1 MPLIPEEPQIHESA
15 QGPRVTPASG
25 RTAPTPRPVPGPR
38 PAASPR
44 PGRPGP
50 ARPMP
55 PAQRTPRD
63 PGAKPAPSA
72 PAAASAVTASAVTA
86 PVATASGVTAPGATA
101 SGVVAPA
108 VPADRV
114 PVSSVPQIQLI
125 PASAEGA
132 LDAAEEA
139 VDLLL
144 DSGRAPGDVLVVTT
158 GDPHPWATH
167 ELSFGEAAYWAQ
179 HDAGDDVFYADSAAL
194 SRAASRPVVVVAVN
208 GGSEEAALAALPT
221 AVTRAGTLLIVCG
234 DPQRINSML
243 GAGV

>member
-15 QGPRVTPASG
+15 QGPRATPASG

-38 PAASPR
+38 PVAPPR

-50 ARPMP
+50 LRPTP
-55 PAQRTPRD
+55 PAQRTPHD
-63 PGAKPAPSA
+63 VAVAKPGLPGPAAPAVSA
-72 PAAASAVTASAVTA
+72 PAPVPAAASTT
-86 PVATASGVTAPGATA
+86 
-101 SGVVAPA
+101 
-108 VPADRV
+108 
-114 PVSSVPQIQLI
+114 PQIQLI
-125 PASAEGA
+125 PASAAGA

-144 DSGRAPGDVLVVTT
+144 ESGRAPGEVLVITT
-158 GDPHPWATH
+158 GEHHPWAAH

-179 HDAGDDVFYADSAAL
+179 HDAGDDVFYADANAA

-208 GGSEEAALAALPT
+208 GGSAAAAAEALPL
-221 AVTRAGTLLIVCG
+221 AHARAGALLIVCG
-234 DPQRINSML
+234 DPQQINSVL

>member
-15 QGPRVTPASG
+15 QGPRATPASG

-38 PAASPR
+38 PAAPSR

-50 ARPMP
+50 QRPTP
-55 PAQRTPRD
+55 PVQRIPRD
-63 PGAKPAPSA
+63 VAPAKPGPSGPAA
-72 PAAASAVTASAVTA
+72 PAAAA
-86 PVATASGVTAPGATA
+86 G
-101 SGVVAPA
+101 
-108 VPADRV
+108 
-114 PVSSVPQIQLI
+114 PQIQLI

-144 DSGRAPGDVLVVTT
+144 DSGRAPGDVLVITT
-158 GDPHPWATH
+158 GARHPWAEH
-167 ELSFGEAAYWAQ
+167 ELSFGEASYWAQ
-179 HDAGDDVFYADSAAL
+179 HDAGDDVFYTDAAIA

-208 GGSEEAALAALPT
+208 GGPASAVGTVLPLAHS
-221 AVTRAGTLLIVCG
+221 RAGALLIVCG
-234 DPQRINSML
+234 DPQQINGVL